1 MRAALYADS
10 LTWQYEYVARDHLG
24 NSRVLFADRN
34 GSGRIEL
41 QGEQP
46 GQPDY
51 IEIIQENHY
60 YPFGLEM
67 TGPWAPPQ
75 TQPANPY
82 RY

>member
-1 MRAALYADS
+1 MELFAMS
-10 LTWQYEYVARDHLG
+10 LATTGA
-24 NSRVLFADRN
+24 LFADRN

-41 QGEQP
+41 QCELP

-51 IEIIQENHY
+51 TEIIQENHY

-75 TQPANPY
+75 TQPANFY